1 MTRGH
6 TSRSAC
12 RITGLS
18 RSTFY
23 AHRRRPVSNQRV
35 RRIIVADTIE
45 KIHQRSRGTYGKRRI
60 RAELLDTYEM
70 NVNHKLVSAIMTEL
84 GIAGLP
90 RPGKRKPNL
99 LGVETLSDRVNR
111 GFSASRPNE
120 LWFTDITEHPAR
132 DGKVYCCAI
141 LDCFSKMIV
150 GRSFSTTADTA
161 LVNNAVNMAAQERIR
176 WEATILHADH
186 GPQFTSWGFGENL
199 RRWGL
204 LESFGTVGDCF
215 DNAVM
220 EAFWGRLQTELLNTK
235 KWSTTLEL
243 TAAMADHIDNF
254 HNAERRHSYLGNISP
269 SEYEKLWADIQPYPQ
284 LS

>member
-1 MTRGH
+1 MRIVRRAVGGAPKRKIAIVEGLITRGH
-6 TSRSAC
+6 SRRSAC

-18 RSTFY
+18 RSTFH
-23 AHRRRPVSNQRV
+23 AHRRRPVSNRRV

-99 LGVETLSDRVNR
+99 FGVETLSDRVNR
-111 GFSASRPNE
+111 GFTASQPNE

-186 GPQFTSWGFGENL
+186 GTQFTSWGFGENL

-215 DNAVM
+215 DCQSVSAGLY
-220 EAFWGRLQTELLNTK
+220 A
-235 KWSTTLEL
+235 
-243 TAAMADHIDNF
+243 
-254 HNAERRHSYLGNISP
+254 
-269 SEYEKLWADIQPYPQ
+269 
-284 LS
+284 